1 MEMDAFDFWA
11 HMLSHNTILP
21 STHCVYLQLWR
32 KLQSPFYAGN
42 IKDSIRNSRTPTLK
56 NEPPFPYVSSP
67 CFKRSPLPHLSL
79 RWTGLTCGMWRH
91 YSIIMEDKPCAKI
104 KKNFHFGN
112 ESDKDAVLLVWRII
126 AFDLQCGDPRAP
138 SVPSSLSPFWY
149 CRLPCFNVLLLS
161 FFCEPS
167 VPETAEICGSSQ
179 CQNVSNKKFTEFSG
193 FKGSNLSANS
203 TYSSIPAE
211 ADVDSFIP
219 PLMANINCN
228 ANNGY

>member
-32 KLQSPFYAGN
+32 KLQNPFYAGN

-104 KKNFHFGN
+104 KKISTLGMNQTRTQFFLFE
-112 ESDKDAVLLVWRII
+112 ESLLSI
-126 AFDLQCGDPRAP
+126 F
-138 SVPSSLSPFWY
+138 SVVTQERLVSPHRCLHSGTVGFLALMFCFCLSFVSLLSRKQLKSVALHSVKMYPTTNSLS
-149 CRLPCFNVLLLS
+149 
-161 FFCEPS
+161 S
-167 VPETAEICGSSQ
+167 VVSREAICQ
-179 CQNVSNKKFTEFSG
+179 
-193 FKGSNLSANS
+193 L
-203 TYSSIPAE
+203 
-211 ADVDSFIP
+211 IP
-219 PLMANINCN
+219 PTPVSQLRQM
-228 ANNGY
+228 